1 MLGKLILFLNLYI
14 SQDIL
19 IDDPL
24 SQDLLFSN
32 KTYMLTAGP
41 KNIYLWIGRFTS
53 KLERRTAN
61 EVAEKFRYDNKMPR
75 NTKIELVLEGIETA
89 SFKQFFPSWDD
100 MKNIKTTG
108 KVVKTGRREGVFA
121 GPTKVMMMMMM
132 MMMIMMMM
140 MMTKVMDKPDWNIK
154 TLHRRMEDKIERN
167 VQGYIGFMPKGDE
180 EGLGR
185 KTVWRIEN
193 FRPVEV
199 RDLSSFPM
207 YKNKTLPSPRGKKQG
222 MMGDKDKVKM
232 MRSEGEGMMQGQ
244 AFLHSS
250 HCYVILYK

>member
-1 MLGKLILFLNLYI
+1 M
-14 SQDIL
+14 

-32 KTYMLTAGP
+32 KTFMLTAGP
-41 KNIYLWIGRFTS
+41 KNIYLWIGRQTS

-89 SFKQFFPSWDD
+89 SFKQFFPAWDD
-100 MKNIKTTG
+100 MRNLKNGG
-108 KVVKTGRREGVFA
+108 KVAKTGRRESVFA
-121 GPTKVMMMMMM
+121 GP
-132 MMMIMMMM
+132 
-140 MMTKVMDKPDWNIK
+140 TKVMDKPDWNIK

-207 YKNKTLPSPRGKKQG
+207 YKNKTLNSQRGGSKKQG
-222 MMGDKDKVKM
+222 SKEKVKM

-250 HCYVILYK
+250 HCYVILYKWDSG

>member
-1 MLGKLILFLNLYI
+1 M
-14 SQDIL
+14 
-19 IDDPL
+19 
-24 SQDLLFSN
+24 
-32 KTYMLTAGP
+32 
-41 KNIYLWIGRFTS
+41 
-53 KLERRTAN
+53 
-61 EVAEKFRYDNKMPR
+61 AEKFKYDNKMPR

-89 SFKQFFPSWDD
+89 SFKQFFPTWDD
-100 MKNIKTTG
+100 MRNLKSGG
-108 KVVKTGRREGVFA
+108 KMPKTGRREGVFA
-121 GPTKVMMMMMM
+121 GP
-132 MMMIMMMM
+132 
-140 MMTKVMDKPDWNIK
+140 TKVMDKPDWNIK
-154 TLHRRMEDKIERN
+154 TLHRRMEDKIERE

-207 YKNKTLPSPRGKKQG
+207 YKNKTLNRGSGKKQG
-222 MMGDKDKVKM
+222 SKDKVKM

>member
-1 MLGKLILFLNLYI
+1 MKMMTFFRIVLLFK
-14 SQDIL
+14 DIL

-32 KTYMLTAGP
+32 KTFMLTAGP
-41 KNIYLWIGRFTS
+41 RNIYLWIGRQTS

-75 NTKIELVLEGIETA
+75 DTKIELVLEGIETA
-89 SFKQFFPSWDD
+89 SFKQFFPIWDD
-100 MKNIKTTG
+100 MKNMKNSG

-121 GPTKVMMMMMM
+121 GP
-132 MMMIMMMM
+132 
-140 MMTKVMDKPDWNIK
+140 TKVMDKPDWNIK
-154 TLHRRMEDKIERN
+154 TLHRRMEDKIERE

-207 YKNKTLPSPRGKKQG
+207 YKNKTLDSKRGKKQSSS
-222 MMGDKDKVKM
+222 KDKVKL

>member
-1 MLGKLILFLNLYI
+1 M
-14 SQDIL
+14 

-32 KTYMLTAGP
+32 KTFMLTAGP
-41 KNIYLWIGRFTS
+41 KNIYLWIGRQTS

-61 EVAEKFRYDNKMPR
+61 EVSEKFRYDNKMPR

-89 SFKQFFPSWDD
+89 SFKQFFPAWDD
-100 MKNIKTTG
+100 MRNLKNGG
-108 KVVKTGRREGVFA
+108 KVAKTGRRESVFA
-121 GPTKVMMMMMM
+121 GPTKG
-132 MMMIMMMM
+132 
-140 MMTKVMDKPDWNIK
+140 MDKPDWNIK

-207 YKNKTLPSPRGKKQG
+207 YKNKTLNSQRGGSKKQG
-222 MMGDKDKVKM
+222 SKDKVKM

-250 HCYVILYK
+250 HCYVILYKYGSGLVINSFIFAKGPALN